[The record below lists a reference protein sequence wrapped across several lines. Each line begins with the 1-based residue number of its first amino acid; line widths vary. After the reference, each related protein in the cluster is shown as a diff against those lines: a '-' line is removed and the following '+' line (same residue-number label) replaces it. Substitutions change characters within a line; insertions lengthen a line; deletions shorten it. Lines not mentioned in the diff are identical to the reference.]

1 MPVVDQRYVEQF
13 INRQTPEDAAWL
25 SPALEPR
32 ALQQRRRRA
41 QRDDAIRAALTML
54 VGEPN
59 PEARLEELMAQQTG
73 QRWAVTG
80 DHMMVEAV
88 RKVLSLNDGVL
99 LRERQLRN
107 IAEGKRTP
115 VQ

>member
-1 MPVVDQRYVEQF
+1 MIDPATLDH
-13 INRQTPEDAAWL
+13 IIALLPPEYGALL
-25 SPALEPR
+25 SAALEPP

-54 VGEPN
+54 AREPN
-59 PEARLEELMAQQTG
+59 PEARLEELMAQQAG
-73 QRWAVTG
+73 RQWNATG
-80 DHMMVEAV
+80 DHMVVDGVHRILA
-88 RKVLSLNDGVL
+88 LNDGVL

-107 IAEGKRTP
+107 IAQGKRTP